1 MSGCLK
7 ISDPL
12 RLWLSTKDPVIYESH
27 DHTAA
32 RRTWALDFQSKLES
46 TYVSSEELSFSLA
59 LVFEI
64 PASFIASFLAAPG
77 LILASRHGDVAPKE
91 MYDTRPLFGAIS

>member
-7 ISDPL
+7 TRDSI

-32 RRTWALDFQSKLES
+32 RRTWVLGFQSKLES
-46 TYVSSEELSFSLA
+46 SYVSLEEFSFSLA

-64 PASFIASFLAAPG
+64 PASFINSFSAGPA
-77 LILASRHGDVAPKE
+77 
-91 MYDTRPLFGAIS
+91 